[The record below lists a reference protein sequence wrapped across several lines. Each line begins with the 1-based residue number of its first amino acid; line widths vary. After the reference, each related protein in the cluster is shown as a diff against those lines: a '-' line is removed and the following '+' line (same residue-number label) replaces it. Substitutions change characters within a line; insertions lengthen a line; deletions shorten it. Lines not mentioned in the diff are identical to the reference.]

1 MQKQVVNGE
10 NIKRL
15 LEEETS
21 DNYVLKRASEL
32 VHKDGTSW
40 LVHLPLGEGKGW
52 VDSASEKGGV
62 LTLETSVFLDVRR
75 RIEFDYPG
83 QVGRKRLVKA
93 MPNLV
98 ESDVRHRFEKRI
110 PAIVALL
117 DEADR
122 VLADV
127 NKKYSCNAKFVG
139 GDSGLISVE
148 AKLTSADVESVR
160 RNVRALMGFDERVGR
175 WLKTEYN
182 KLVEAES

>member
-62 LTLETSVFLDVRR
+62 LTLDTSVFLDVRSR
-75 RIEFDYPG
+75 MEFDYP
-83 QVGRKRLVKA
+83 
-93 MPNLV
+93 
-98 ESDVRHRFEKRI
+98 
-110 PAIVALL
+110 
-117 DEADR
+117 
-122 VLADV
+122 
-127 NKKYSCNAKFVG
+127 
-139 GDSGLISVE
+139 
-148 AKLTSADVESVR
+148 
-160 RNVRALMGFDERVGR
+160 
-175 WLKTEYN
+175 
-182 KLVEAES
+182 

>member
-1 MQKQVVNGE
+1 
-10 NIKRL
+10 
-15 LEEETS
+15 
-21 DNYVLKRASEL
+21 
-32 VHKDGTSW
+32 
-40 LVHLPLGEGKGW
+40 
-52 VDSASEKGGV
+52 
-62 LTLETSVFLDVRR
+62 
-75 RIEFDYPG
+75 
-83 QVGRKRLVKA
+83 